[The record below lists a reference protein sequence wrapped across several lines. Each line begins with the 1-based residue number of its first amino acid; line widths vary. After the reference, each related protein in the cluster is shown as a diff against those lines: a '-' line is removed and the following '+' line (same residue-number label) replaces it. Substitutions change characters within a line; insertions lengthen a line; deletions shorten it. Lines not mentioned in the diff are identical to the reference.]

1 MSIDPHNVLQEAAE
15 IIGERGKNYAGIED
29 NFTNIS
35 LIMARTTNRMLSPYD
50 IAMLMVSVKL
60 ARMSNSP
67 GVRDHY
73 IDAINYLAFAC
84 ELIGAE

>member
-1 MSIDPHNVLQEAAE
+1 MIDPHTVLDEAAA
-15 IIGERGKNYAGIED
+15 IIGERGANYGGVED

-50 IAMLMVSVKL
+50 IAMLMVAVKL
-60 ARMSNSP
+60 ARISQSP
-67 GVRDHY
+67 GKRDSY
-73 IDAINYLAFAC
+73 VDAINYLAFAC

>member
-1 MSIDPHNVLQEAAE
+1 MIDPRKVLNEAAK
-15 IIGERGKNYAGIED
+15 ILCERGDDYGTVKD

-50 IAMLMVSVKL
+50 VAMLMVSLKL
-60 ARMSNSP
+60 ARIGNNP
-67 GVRDHY
+67 GKRDSF
-73 IDAINYLAFAC
+73 IDAINYLAIAC

>member
-1 MSIDPHNVLQEAAE
+1 MINPHKVLDEAAD
-15 IIGERGKNYAGIED
+15 IIGERGVNYGGVED

-50 IAMLMVSVKL
+50 IAMLMVAVKL
-60 ARMSNSP
+60 ARISQSP
-67 GVRDHY
+67 GKRDSY
-73 IDAINYLAFAC
+73 IDAINYLSFAC